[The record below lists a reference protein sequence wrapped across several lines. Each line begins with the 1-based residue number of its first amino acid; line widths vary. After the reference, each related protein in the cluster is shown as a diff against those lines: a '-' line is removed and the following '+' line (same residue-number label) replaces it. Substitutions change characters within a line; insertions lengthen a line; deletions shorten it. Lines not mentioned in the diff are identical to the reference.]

1 MSKSNAAYNLEAFA
15 PRPVAPR
22 PEEKKTQLK
31 VVKTQSQAFAGAF
44 APRAIFAFALVM
56 ILASLM
62 VYNRVNLNEL
72 SSEITALNNQLA
84 ILESEHVRY
93 SSLLESSVSPRAI
106 TQQAEEMGM
115 IRLDPYRTVH
125 IYLHDSDQV
134 ILFGGQQAVEYE
146 HSGFWDAIGAII
158 SSAREY
164 ITGM

>member
-1 MSKSNAAYNLEAFA
+1 MPKDSAAYNLSTF
-15 PRPVAPR
+15 APR

-31 VVKTQSQAFAGAF
+31 VVKTQDKAFVSAF
-44 APRAIFAFALVM
+44 APRAIFAFAVVM

-72 SSEITALNNQLA
+72 SSEISALNNQLA
-84 ILESEHVRY
+84 ILENDNVRY
-93 SSLLESSVSPRAI
+93 ASLLESSVSLRAI
-106 TQQAEEMGM
+106 AQQAEEMGM

-125 IYLHDSDQV
+125 VYLHYADQV
-134 ILFGGQQAVEYE
+134 ILFDGQPAREYE
-146 HSGFWDAIGAII
+146 SSGFWDALGAII